1 MFEIISEYIF
11 EVVAI
16 VLFAALSGTL
26 CFLLLLGLKMF
37 IDEMRGE

>member
-16 VLFAALSGTL
+16 ILVAALGGDNLFSS
-26 CFLLLLGLKMF
+26 F
-37 IDEMRGE
+37 ISFKDGDR

>member
-1 MFEIISEYIF
+1 MFEIISNYIF

-26 CFLLLLGLKMF
+26 CFLLLSALKMF
-37 IDEMRGE
+37 IDVYR

>member
-1 MFEIISEYIF
+1 MFEIIINFIMEIF
-11 EVVAI
+11 AI

-26 CFLLLLGLKMF
+26 CFLLLSALKMF

>member
-1 MFEIISEYIF
+1 MFEIIINF
-11 EVVAI
+11 IMEVVAI
-16 VLFAALSGTL
+16 VLVAALGGTL

>member
-16 VLFAALSGTL
+16 ILVAALGGTL

>member
-1 MFEIISEYIF
+1 M

-26 CFLLLLGLKMF
+26 CFLVLSALKMF
-37 IDEMRGE
+37 IDELRGE

>member
-1 MFEIISEYIF
+1 M

-16 VLFAALSGTL
+16 VLVATLGGTI
-26 CFLLLLGLKMF
+26 CFLVLSALKMF